1 MQHDYIKLLIKSAKQ
16 EKKNAYRELC
26 NINLKKIYNIS
37 VRFLLNEKVAEIIT
51 QDIFIEAWDNLKFL
65 RDDQSFDIWL
75 KSIAIYKLL
84 DEIRTKKLKNR
95 LIDENIIL
103 GNEKEIVSEDKFEN
117 IILTLPEKKRISF
130 ILHDIEKY
138 TYEEIADF
146 FPDLQKDEIKKM
158 VRETRKGI
166 IKSNN
171 YV

>member
-1 MQHDYIKLLIKSAKQ
+1 MQHDYEKLLIQSAKQ

-26 NINLKKIYNIS
+26 SINLKKIYNIS

-84 DEIRTKKLKNR
+84 DEIRTKKLKDR
-95 LIDENIIL
+95 LIEENVIFD
-103 GNEKEIVSEDKFEN
+103 NEKEIVSDDKLEN
-117 IILTLPEKKRISF
+117 IILSLPERERISF

-146 FPDLQKDEIKKM
+146 FADLTKEEIKKM
-158 VRETRKGI
+158 IRETRKEI
-166 IKSNN
+166 ISSNN

>member
-84 DEIRTKKLKNR
+84 DEIRTEKLKDR
-95 LIDENIIL
+95 LIEENVIFD
-103 GNEKEIVSEDKFEN
+103 NEKEIVSDDKLEN
-117 IILTLPEKKRISF
+117 IILSLPERERISF

-146 FPDLQKDEIKKM
+146 FADLTKEEIKKM
-158 VRETRKGI
+158 IRETRKEI
-166 IKSNN
+166 ISSNN

>member
-1 MQHDYIKLLIKSAKQ
+1 MQHDYEKLLIQSAKQ

-26 NINLKKIYNIS
+26 SINLKKIYNIS

-84 DEIRTKKLKNR
+84 DEIRTEKLKDR
-95 LIDENIIL
+95 LIEENVIFD
-103 GNEKEIVSEDKFEN
+103 NEKEIVSDDKLEN
-117 IILTLPEKKRISF
+117 IILSLPERERISF

-146 FPDLQKDEIKKM
+146 FADLTKEEIKKM
-158 VRETRKGI
+158 IRETRKEI
-166 IKSNN
+166 ISSNN